1 VESEVWKVMDA
12 KEFVREWTRM
22 CKKYGEVCEGCP
34 LFRETGDPC
43 LLPYCFSEVVVD
55 VVQKWSAEHPLV
67 TNWMK
72 VMEMM
77 GDAYESKS
85 GMLRSSK
92 RGNGLLSIEVD
103 KGWWDAEYEGEETAQ
118 KCDYCIYNPMNRERA

>member
-1 VESEVWKVMDA
+1 MMDA

-22 CKKYGEVCEGCP
+22 CKKYGDVCEGCP

-67 TNWMK
+67 TNGS
-72 VMEMM
+72 EMM
-77 GDAYESKS
+77 
-85 GMLRSSK
+85 RSLPVEAIVDDE
-92 RGNGLLSIEVD
+92 RMDEVTIRVPR
-103 KGWWDAEYEGEETAQ
+103 KWWDAEWKEG
-118 KCDYCIYNPMNRERA
+118 K